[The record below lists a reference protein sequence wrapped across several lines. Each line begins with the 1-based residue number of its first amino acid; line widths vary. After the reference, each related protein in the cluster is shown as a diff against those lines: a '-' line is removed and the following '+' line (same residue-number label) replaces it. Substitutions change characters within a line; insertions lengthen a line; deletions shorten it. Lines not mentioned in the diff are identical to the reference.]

1 MSRALN
7 WILAVLGISLVLAT
21 GGVALLSGKEV
32 SAEQPTSASRSVGS
46 LTKTNR
52 VKITDFKYKPPA
64 VEVKVG
70 SKLTFVNEDS
80 AAHTGTSKTPGA
92 FDSGSIRRGE
102 SKTVVLREA
111 GDFDYYCAFHPFM
124 KAKIRVV
131 D

>member
-1 MSRALN
+1 MSDK
-7 WILAVLGISLVLAT
+7 
-21 GGVALLSGKEV
+21 VA
-32 SAEQPTSASRSVGS
+32 SADQSASAGPSVGS
-46 LTKTNR
+46 STKTNR

-70 SKLTFVNEDS
+70 SRLTFVNEDS

-102 SKTVVLREA
+102 SKSVVLKEA
-111 GDFDYYCAFHPFM
+111 GKFDYYCAFHPFM

>member
-7 WILAVLGISLVLAT
+7 WILAALGIALVLAT
-21 GGVALLSGKEV
+21 GGVAVLSDKAA
-32 SAEQPTSASRSVGS
+32 SAGQSASASPSGNPAI
-46 LTKTNR
+46 KTNR

-70 SKLTFVNEDS
+70 SKLTFVNEDN

-92 FDSGSIRRGE
+92 FDSGSIRRGQTK
-102 SKTVVLREA
+102 SVVLKES

-131 D
+131 G

>member
-1 MSRALN
+1 MSQALHL
-7 WILAVLGISLVLAT
+7 ILAGLGISLVLAT
-21 GGVALLSGKEV
+21 GGVALLSDKAA
-32 SAEQPTSASRSVGS
+32 SAEQSTRAGPSAGS
-46 LTKTNR
+46 STKTNR

-70 SKLTFVNEDS
+70 SKLTFVNDDS

-102 SKTVVLREA
+102 SKSVVLKKA